1 MSSYSTASIFI
12 HLKLRYEVCILSCL
26 LIVLRLK
33 AGCTMILIVSLQF
46 AKHVFGVRPFSNLQ
60 NNTTQIIIAVIK
72 DSFTPVLCVQV
83 AIFL

>member
-1 MSSYSTASIFI
+1 LT
-12 HLKLRYEVCILSCL
+12 
-26 LIVLRLK
+26 
-33 AGCTMILIVSLQF
+33 VSLQF